1 MGNRIGRWQ
10 QTRIYVGKCW
20 RLFINERQWKN
31 LVSTL
36 IITVLISFVTS
47 EKTFEDFV
55 QTKNSCFAI
64 ICACIWVGIFNS
76 IQSICRERG
85 IIKRE
90 HRTGLHISS
99 YIGAHVIFEA
109 LLCAVEALIVL
120 AVVLIKNS
128 EHLPESGL
136 VFPLAVDMYITLY
149 LTIFASDMLA
159 ILVSC
164 VVRDS
169 TSAMTVMP
177 FVLIVQLVFAN
188 FVIPLDSVG
197 QTLSN
202 GTITKWGIQAIC
214 TVSNYNSQ
222 ESSVLLTALNTM
234 NNDDPNSLV
243 SRVQRVLSI
252 EEVSHEVGSLTASQL
267 QNSEYAF
274 TAENV
279 LKNWG
284 ILIAFTLLY
293 VLIGFLFSLEIFEGD

>member
-136 VFPLAVDMYITLY
+136 VFPMVCLRYAGDPRFLRSQGQY
-149 LTIFASDMLA
+149 LGHDSDALRA
-159 ILVSC
+159 D
-164 VVRDS
+164 R
-169 TSAMTVMP
+169 
-177 FVLIVQLVFAN
+177 
-188 FVIPLDSVG
+188 
-197 QTLSN
+197 
-202 GTITKWGIQAIC
+202 
-214 TVSNYNSQ
+214 
-222 ESSVLLTALNTM
+222 TADHGGRCLRT
-234 NNDDPNSLV
+234 
-243 SRVQRVLSI
+243 RRRC
-252 EEVSHEVGSLTASQL
+252 G
-267 QNSEYAF
+267 
-274 TAENV
+274 
-279 LKNWG
+279 
-284 ILIAFTLLY
+284 
-293 VLIGFLFSLEIFEGD
+293 